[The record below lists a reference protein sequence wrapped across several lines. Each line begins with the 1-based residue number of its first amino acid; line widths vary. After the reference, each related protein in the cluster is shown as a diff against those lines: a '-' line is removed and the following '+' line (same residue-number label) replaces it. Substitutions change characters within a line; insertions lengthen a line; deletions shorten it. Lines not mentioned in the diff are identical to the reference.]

1 MASDDSPQAGV
12 PTGAAER
19 PPGSELA
26 LSAERWASLAPK
38 LRTLLDDFRRLEAL
52 DDPALEPA
60 TPVEL
65 LDDGADVR

>member
-12 PTGAAER
+12 PAGAAER
-19 PPGSELA
+19 
-26 LSAERWASLAPK
+26 WATLAPK
-38 LRTLLDDFRRLEAL
+38 LRVLLDDFRQLEAL

-65 LDDGADVR
+65 LDDGDDVR

>member
-1 MASDDSPQAGV
+1 MASDDAPQAGV
-12 PTGAAER
+12 PAGAAEPR
-19 PPGSELA
+19 PGSELA
-26 LSAERWASLAPK
+26 LSAERWAYLAPR
-38 LRTLLDDFRRLEAL
+38 LRALLDDFRQLEAL